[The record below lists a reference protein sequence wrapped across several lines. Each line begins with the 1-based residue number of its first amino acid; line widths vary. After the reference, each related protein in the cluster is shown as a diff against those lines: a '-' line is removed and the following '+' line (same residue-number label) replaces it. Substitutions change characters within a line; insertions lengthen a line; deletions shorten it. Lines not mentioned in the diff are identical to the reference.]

1 MTEESAEENAN
12 ETEDTKGSD
21 YISGRK
27 FVDFSLSQEVLQ
39 GIVDHGYTSAT
50 PIQSATLEI
59 ALAGKDIVARAKTGT
74 GKTAAFAIPI
84 CELIDPAA
92 PSPQAVILAPTR
104 ELAQQISQECET
116 FSVHKGVKTALL
128 VGGMPINPQIKALNN
143 GADIVVGTPGRV
155 MDHIKK
161 GHLAAENVRISCLDE
176 ADEMLSMGFV
186 EDVRAIMRKFPKN
199 TQTLL
204 FSATVSKDTEA
215 LVSEFLNEPE
225 QIYLSTDLDNVETIQ
240 HVIYEAPHQLHKA
253 KALLYL
259 IDIEQPDNAIIFCN
273 TRADAST
280 VASFLDKQGLDA
292 HLLSGEMAQSQ
303 RSRVMK
309 RIKSGKVKYLVAT
322 DVASRGID
330 ISNLTHVINY
340 MLPSDPKTYLHRIG
354 RTGRLGKMGTAIS
367 LMSGSDLNAKKVLS
381 TKHAIDFKERPF
393 PSEEECI
400 RNRVAEQAQQIQRAM
415 GTIVF
420 ESYLPTVDGILELE
434 NGKAL
439 LASALRAFFQ
449 WDRQRRA
456 AVVDVEEPRPSK
468 SDRGGNNDRDRDRN
482 RKKRPAKDGKRD
494 SQATRSRDD
503 RKGGPKKH
511 DKRDNRRKPKNN
523 RDKQSAKAPQR
534 SENKSPKQ
542 NIDDLDSLLS
552 FD

>member
-1 MTEESAEENAN
+1 MTEDTAEESAN
-12 ETEDTKGSD
+12 ETEENKGSD

-27 FVDFSLSQEVLQ
+27 FVDFPLSQEVLQ
-39 GIVDHGYTSAT
+39 GIIDHGFTSAT
-50 PIQSATLEI
+50 PIQSATLET

-84 CELIDPAA
+84 CELIDLAA
-92 PSPQAVILAPTR
+92 PSPQAVVLAPTR
-104 ELAQQISQECET
+104 ELAQQIAQECET
-116 FSVHKGVKTALL
+116 FSVHKGIKTALL
-128 VGGMPINPQIKALNN
+128 VGGMPINPQIKALSN

-186 EDVRAIMRKFPKN
+186 EDVRAIMRKFPKD

-204 FSATVSKDTEA
+204 FSATVSKETEA

-240 HVIYEAPHQLHKA
+240 HVLYEAPHHLHKA

-309 RIKSGKVKYLVAT
+309 RIKSGQVKYLVAT

-367 LMSGSDLNAKKVLS
+367 LMSGSDLNAKKVLA
-381 TKHAIDFKERPF
+381 TQHAIDFKEQPF
-393 PSEEECI
+393 PSEEECVK
-400 RNRVAEQAQQIQRAM
+400 NRVAQQALQIQRAM

-439 LASALRAFFQ
+439 LAAALRAFFQ

-456 AVVDVEEPRPSK
+456 AVVDVDAPKPSK
-468 SDRGGNNDRDRDRN
+468 GHDRDKNKKSRSGKESRRDNSSKSSRNDRKASG
-482 RKKRPAKDGKRD
+482 KKQD
-494 SQATRSRDD
+494 S
-503 RKGGPKKH
+503 K
-511 DKRDNRRKPKNN
+511 DNRRKSKSG
-523 RDKQSAKAPQR
+523 RDKQQSKPKQR
-534 SENKSPKQ
+534 SESKPKKQ
-542 NIDDLDSLLS
+542 DIDDLDALLS